1 MFHSKLSGVHPPK
14 PPTASYIHRTISRL
28 GLNVVTSTTF
38 PTSYS
43 FDDVNS
49 YLEEAVEWIDE
60 LDIERVSQEMKKTFY
75 QMSLNLLDRVDELKE
90 DGYPEEI
97 YTGGYEYMIAAQLP
111 KNDHDDGLAVQP
123 PTVETP
129 THYYPKNNIIP
140 IGIPA

>member
-1 MFHSKLSGVHPPK
+1 MSCLFACLFLPEIENDTQQYMFVPLFTKLSGVHPQK

-43 FDDVNS
+43 FDDVTS

-60 LDIERVSQEMKKTFY
+60 LDTERISQEMKKTFY

-97 YTGGYEYMIAAQLP
+97 YTGGYDI
-111 KNDHDDGLAVQP
+111 
-123 PTVETP
+123 
-129 THYYPKNNIIP
+129 
-140 IGIPA
+140 